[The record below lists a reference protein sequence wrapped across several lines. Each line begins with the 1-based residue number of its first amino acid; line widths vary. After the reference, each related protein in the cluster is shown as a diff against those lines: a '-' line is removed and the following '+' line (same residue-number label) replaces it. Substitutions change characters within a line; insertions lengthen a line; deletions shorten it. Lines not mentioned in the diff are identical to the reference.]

1 MSMVEKNLL
10 KYVPKKLQQHVTVL
24 YKQCPGVYAI
34 YIEVDGEEYT
44 GIADGV
50 SEIRYAANEMFTNK
64 RNYGM

>member
-1 MSMVEKNLL
+1 MNMVEKNLL
-10 KYVPKKLQQHVTVL
+10 KYVPKKLHQYVTVL
-24 YKQCPGVYAI
+24 YKQCEGVYSI

-50 SEIRYAANEMFTNK
+50 AEIRYAANEMFKNR